1 MGRVEGGRGG
11 EGGGRGERRREGG
24 GNEGGYEVEW
34 WSEMSVIAC
43 FLCC

>member
-1 MGRVEGGRGG
+1 MLMTAGWWLAGGG
-11 EGGGRGERRREGG
+11 EGEGRERG